1 MKLLDK
7 KYYNLQPK
15 WSYISDK
22 YILGLAWKKSDGFI
36 RSHNWYADLLSLDN
50 ATFSIENKIK
60 NWSNKIKSHNFNNNE
75 LNLIPAPKS
84 AKWFIEKA
92 KRSQKPKWTQN
103 KDDRKLRPLANI
115 SIKDQTI
122 ATAITMCLADALET
136 RQKNCSLIDQD
147 YTDHI
152 ANRVVSYGNRLLCD
166 WEKGAARFRWGGSE
180 FYRKYSS
187 DYRAFLQRPIS
198 IGRETQRKVSTADEV
213 YIVNID
219 LKNFFGS
226 IRIDL
231 LFNQLERIA
240 SKHHEKEHKSN
251 YVHDSMFWIRAKSV
265 FSWDWS
271 LDSQKIANSLDLPT
285 LIGLPQGLASSGAL
299 SNAYLIGFDEKVIE
313 KIGSTISDSRINLHD
328 YCRYVDDLR
337 FVVSGESLDK
347 EYIKNAVEKFVQ
359 EFLDDDLHQNS
370 DDTIVE
376 QQVLKVNDD
385 KTQVFELADLD
396 NWSSLT
402 NRVNELQDDI
412 GPSGVPDR
420 DTLES
425 SIPALQQLLQIESDD
440 VLQDFEKEFS
450 GLSVGNA
457 IKVESIRKFSANR
470 LSSTFI
476 EKRKILSGK
485 EKIQQD
491 NESRV
496 IAKKL
501 LSTWLKDPSV
511 MVLLRKAIEINPSVS
526 LYDKILEQVINR
538 VLSKGNKGNIKD
550 RYIMIYIMSD
560 IFRSSSDLYRKLEDS
575 RLKDYKPFINL
586 ITSIAQQVLSSKAK
600 LPEYIYS
607 QALFYLLIVK
617 QPFFD
622 TKKATPRIER
632 LHKVLMKQS
641 LIDMNEDDGY
651 LFELAS
657 QINNDYQSNATFLLS
672 HTAQSQAV
680 DKIIEVYAFYG
691 GKFWLVLWEEML
703 RIKADKYIEKYRWA
717 IPNLN
722 KETKPSGSSH
732 FLSSIASFDDNPFKY
747 EHSLLKL
754 GIELAK
760 KISEGE
766 PGEWLHSSPHEI
778 KVNLQGPRSWEDAWK
793 SYTEIKCELESKG
806 KNYFDPRYKTP
817 KWLISS
823 SDSVESNETDEQ
835 RIYWI
840 CSLLRSAA
848 LGNVDYTQ
856 RNDLKLDDLKY
867 SGIRT
872 QWLKRRMGMLH
883 SPESIVGSFG
893 TISDWF
899 AHLLQHGLQWPGFSS
914 SYLEEEEILSIKN
927 LDDFASCLKKRLET
941 LEAYV
946 CRSSDVPSLPTV
958 IKRPELQQDL
968 FRVVTVQQLLPKD
981 NDFHLSD
988 VTLDH
993 PNIRWKHREHLSE
1006 ICKLTEQTLSAKLR
1020 TGSREYESTADLI
1033 VFSEVAVHPD
1043 DEDIIRRLALKT
1055 KSIVFAGFVF
1065 TEHDGQIV
1073 NKARWIIPDKA
1084 EFGMQWRIRDQG
1096 KYHMTDGELSLGVS
1110 SYRPCQHII
1119 EILGSPE
1126 GPFKITGAICYD
1138 ATDIQLAADL
1148 RDKTDMF
1155 VIAAH
1160 NKDVNTFDNMASA
1173 LQWHMFQHIVIAN
1186 TGEYGGST
1194 MQAPYKENYHK
1205 LISHAHG
1212 ANQIAISTADIDL
1225 AAFRRKV
1232 KEYKKT
1238 KAQPAGFARRH

>member
-1 MKLLDK
+1 MKQLEQ

-15 WSYISDK
+15 WSYISDE

-36 RSHNWYADLLSLDN
+36 RSHNWYAELLSLDN
-50 ATFSIENKIK
+50 VTFSIDNKV
-60 NWSNKIKSHNFNNNE
+60 NYWSNKIKSHEFSNNA

-92 KRSQKPKWTQN
+92 KRSQNPKWIQN

-166 WEKGAARFRWGGSE
+166 WDKGVARFRWGGSE

-226 IRIDL
+226 IKIDL
-231 LFNQLERIA
+231 LFDQLERIA
-240 SKHHEKEHKSN
+240 SKHHEEEHKSN
-251 YVHDSMFWIRAKSV
+251 YVHDSMFWIRAKNV

-271 LDSQKIANSLDLPT
+271 SDSQKIANSLDLPT

-313 KIGSTISDSRINLHD
+313 KIGSTISDSRVNLHD

-347 EYIKNAVEKFVQ
+347 DDIKSSVEKFVQ
-359 EFLDDDLHQNS
+359 ELLDDDLHQNS
-370 DDTIVE
+370 DDTIAE

-440 VLQDFEKEFS
+440 VLLDFEKEFS

-457 IKVESIRKFSANR
+457 IKIESIRKFSANR

-476 EKRKILSGK
+476 EKRKILS
-485 EKIQQD
+485 EAERFQQG

-526 LYDKILEQVINR
+526 LYEKVLEQVISR
-538 VLSKGNKGNIKD
+538 VLKNGILKD
-550 RYIMIYIMSD
+550 RYIMIYILSD
-560 IFRSSSDLYRKLEDS
+560 IFRSSADLYRKLEDS
-575 RLKDYKPFINL
+575 RLGDYLPFINL
-586 ITSIAQQVLSSKAK
+586 IASTAQKVLSSKAK
-600 LPEYIYS
+600 LPDYIYY

-622 TKKATPRIER
+622 TKKATPNIER
-632 LHKVLMKQS
+632 LHKVLMKQR
-641 LIDMNEDDGY
+641 LVDLNEDDGY

-657 QINNDYQSNATFLLS
+657 QINNDYQSNAAFLLS
-672 HTAQSQAV
+672 HTGQSQVV
-680 DKIIEVYAFYG
+680 DGIIKNYAFHG
-691 GKFWLVLWEEML
+691 GRFWLVLWEEMS
-703 RIKADKYIEKYRWA
+703 RINANGYIEKYRWA
-717 IPNLN
+717 IPTLN
-722 KETKPSGSSH
+722 KEMTPSGTSH

-754 GIELAK
+754 GIELVR

-766 PGEWLHSSPHEI
+766 PGVWLNRSPHEI
-778 KVNLQGPRSWEDAWK
+778 KVNLHNSRSWSDTWK
-793 SYTEIKCELESKG
+793 SHTEIRCELEPKG
-806 KNYFDPRYKTP
+806 QDYFDPRYKTP
-817 KWLISS
+817 EWLTSS
-823 SDSVESNETDEQ
+823 SDYVESTENDEQ

-840 CSLLRSAA
+840 CSLLRGAA

-856 RNDLKLDDLKY
+856 RNDLKWDELKY

-914 SYLEEEEILSIKN
+914 SYIEEEEILSIKN

-941 LEAYV
+941 LESYV
-946 CRSSDVPSLPTV
+946 CQSSDVPSLPTV
-958 IKRPELQQDL
+958 IKRPELKQDL
-968 FRVVTVQQLLPKD
+968 FRVVTVQQLFPKD
-981 NDFHLSD
+981 KDFHLSD

-993 PNIRWKHREHLSE
+993 PNIRWKHREHLAE

-1020 TGSREYESTADLI
+1020 TGSREYKSTADLI
-1033 VFSEVAVHPD
+1033 VFSEVAVHPE
-1043 DEDIIRRLALKT
+1043 DEDIIRGLALKT

-1065 TEHDGQIV
+1065 TEHDGRIV

-1096 KYHMTDGELSLGVS
+1096 KHHMTDGESSLGVM

-1238 KAQPAGFARRH
+1238 KAQPAGFARKH

>member
-1 MKLLDK
+1 MKLLDR

-15 WSYISDK
+15 WSYISDE

-36 RSHNWYADLLSLDN
+36 RSHSWYADLLSLDN
-50 ATFSIENKIK
+50 TTFSIENKVHS
-60 NWSNKIKSHNFNNNE
+60 WSNEVKNNNFSNNE
-75 LNLIPAPKS
+75 LHLIPAPKS

-92 KRSQKPKWTQN
+92 KKNQKPKWTQK

-115 SIKDQTI
+115 AIEDQTI

-136 RQKNCSLIDQD
+136 RQKNCSLIEQD

-152 ANRVVSYGNRLLCD
+152 ANCVVSYGNRLLCD
-166 WEKGAARFRWGGSE
+166 WENGVARFRWGGSE

-198 IGRETQRKVSTADEV
+198 IGREIQRKVSTADEV

-226 IRIDL
+226 IKIDL
-231 LFNQLERIA
+231 LFDQLERIA
-240 SKHHEKEHKSN
+240 SKHHENDHKSN
-251 YVHDSMFWIRAKSV
+251 YVHDSMFWIRAKSI
-265 FSWDWS
+265 FNWYWS
-271 LDSQKIANSLDLPT
+271 TESQKIADSLNMPT
-285 LIGLPQGLASSGAL
+285 SVGLPQGLASSGAL
-299 SNAYLIGFDEKVIE
+299 SNAYLIGFDEKIVE
-313 KIGSTISDSRINLHD
+313 KIGSKISNGRIKLHD

-347 EYIKNAVEKFVQ
+347 ELIKISVEKFVQ
-359 EFLDDDLHQNS
+359 EFLDDDLDQNRDGS
-370 DDTIVE
+370 VSE

-402 NRVNELQDDI
+402 NRVNELQNHI

-440 VLQDFEKEFS
+440 VLQNFEKEFS
-450 GLSVGNA
+450 DLSVGNA
-457 IKVESIRKFSANR
+457 IKIESIRKFSANR

-476 EKRKILSGK
+476 EKRKILSEI

-526 LYDKILEQVINR
+526 LYEKIFEQVVTRALNR
-538 VLSKGNKGNIKD
+538 GNIEDK
-550 RYIMIYIMSD
+550 YIMIYIMSD
-560 IFRSSSDLYRKLEDS
+560 IFRSSADLYRKLEDS
-575 RLKDYKPFINL
+575 RVKNYTSFINL
-586 ITSIAQQVLSSKAK
+586 ITSLAQQVLSSKAK

-607 QALFYLLIVK
+607 QALFYLIVVK

-632 LHKVLMKQS
+632 LHKVLMKQR
-641 LIDMNEDDGY
+641 LVDINEDDGY

-657 QINNDYQSNATFLLS
+657 QINDDYQSNVAFLLS
-672 HTAQSQAV
+672 HFDKHQVV
-680 DKIIEVYAFYG
+680 DKIIEMYAFHG
-691 GKFWLVLWEEML
+691 GEFWFFLWEEMS
-703 RIKADKYIEKYRWA
+703 RINAVRYLEKYRWA
-717 IPNLN
+717 IPTLN
-722 KETKPSGSSH
+722 KKIKPSGISH
-732 FLSSIASFDDNPFKY
+732 FLSSITSFEDNPFKY

-760 KISEGE
+760 KISEDE
-766 PGEWLHSSPHEI
+766 PGKWLHSSPHEI
-778 KVNLQGPRSWEDAWK
+778 KVNLHGTRSWGDVWK
-793 SYTEIKCELESKG
+793 SYVEIKCELEPKG
-806 KNYFDPRYKTP
+806 QEYFDPRYKTP
-817 KWLISS
+817 DWLTSS
-823 SDSVESNETDEQ
+823 LDYVEGSTETDEQ
-835 RIYWI
+835 RVYWI

-848 LGNVDYTQ
+848 LGNLDYTQ
-856 RNDLKLDDLKY
+856 RNDLKSDKTKY

-883 SPESIVGSFG
+883 SPESIVGTFG

-914 SYLEEEEILSIKN
+914 SYIEEDEILSINN
-927 LDDFASCLKKRLET
+927 LDSFSSCLKKRLEK
-941 LEAYV
+941 LEAYI
-946 CRSSDVPSLPTV
+946 CTSSDVPSLPT
-958 IKRPELQQDL
+958 IMNRPELQKDL
-968 FRVVTVQQLLPKD
+968 FRVVTVQQLFPKD
-981 NDFHLSD
+981 KDFHLSD

-993 PNIRWKHREHLSE
+993 PNIRWKHRKHLAE

-1020 TGSREYESTADLI
+1020 TESRDYQSTADLI

-1043 DEDIIRRLALKT
+1043 DEDIIRGLALKT
-1055 KSIVFAGFVF
+1055 KAIVFAGFVF
-1065 TEHDGQIV
+1065 TEYDGQIV

-1096 KYHMTDGELSLGVS
+1096 KYHMTDDEVSLGVR

-1212 ANQIAISTADIDL
+1212 ANQVAISTADIDL

-1238 KAQPAGFARRH
+1238 KAQPAGFARKH